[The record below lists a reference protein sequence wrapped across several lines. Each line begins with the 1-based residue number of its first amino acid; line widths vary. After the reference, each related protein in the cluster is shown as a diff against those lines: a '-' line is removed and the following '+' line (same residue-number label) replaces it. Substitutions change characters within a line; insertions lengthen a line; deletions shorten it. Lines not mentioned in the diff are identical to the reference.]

1 LSHCTTTQT
10 QVRPGRDPPGSGGIA
25 PSSVYFYTP
34 PGCERGVNHRPLDF
48 IQQKCRLTIRTHE
61 SRYAR
66 CRSHLSQSRGT
77 FTNAHR
83 IVSCAAPKSNLGI
96 AKHHVNENLPNPA
109 VQGMSV
115 SSPANSQYKR
125 TPASYTRTVD
135 RGEGHCSA
143 ERSPQRRRGA
153 IGLYTKFVRICRN
166 RENAGRASAVEMQDA
181 KRRRGARCEAPPR
194 HEPQDAVEA

>member
-1 LSHCTTTQT
+1 M
-10 QVRPGRDPPGSGGIA
+10 
-25 PSSVYFYTP
+25 YFYTP

-115 SSPANSQYKR
+115 SSPANS
-125 TPASYTRTVD
+125 S
-135 RGEGHCSA
+135 
-143 ERSPQRRRGA
+143 
-153 IGLYTKFVRICRN
+153 
-166 RENAGRASAVEMQDA
+166 ENACELHLFVAGRRVSHESHWGGRNNN
-181 KRRRGARCEAPPR
+181 RREVATACVPEGVGQKGHLPEGGRP
-194 HEPQDAVEA
+194 